1 LLAHFSQSI
10 ELQAKRRKIMGNQK
24 LIQRI
29 AQLESIN
36 DQLVAELEF
45 LDNISRKLGFQEGL
59 KTLKSAA
66 EELLEEQQEED
77 PPMAS

>member
-1 LLAHFSQSI
+1 M
-10 ELQAKRRKIMGNQK
+10 KNQK

-45 LDNISRKLGFQEGL
+45 LDNIARQLGFQEGL

-66 EELLEEQQEED
+66 QELLEEQREED

>member
-1 LLAHFSQSI
+1 MD
-10 ELQAKRRKIMGNQK
+10 KQK
-24 LIQRI
+24 LIQKV

-45 LDNISRKLGFQEGL
+45 LDNITKELGFQEGI

-66 EELLEEQQEED
+66 KELLDEQQND
-77 PPMAS
+77 D

>member
-1 LLAHFSQSI
+1 
-10 ELQAKRRKIMGNQK
+10 MGNQK

-29 AQLESIN
+29 AQLESVN